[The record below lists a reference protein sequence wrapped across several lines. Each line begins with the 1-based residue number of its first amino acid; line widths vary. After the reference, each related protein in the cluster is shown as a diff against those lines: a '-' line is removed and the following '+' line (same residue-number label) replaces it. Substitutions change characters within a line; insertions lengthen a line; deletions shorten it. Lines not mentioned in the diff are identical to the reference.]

1 MDTWSETATYHRVL
15 TATAAPTPTQVDV
28 RKYITE
34 QDLESLKKQD
44 PFLYYS
50 IPGVRD
56 ATVLLEHA
64 DLHQV
69 AQNGLQT
76 SRTSEPVAKVQRC
89 RRLSFECHPD
99 LLLRDLILEND
110 TDVHDDMGNPQEGLS
125 MESLDDPISGLV
137 SLFTS

>member
-1 MDTWSETATYHRVL
+1 MNTRSETASHLRVR
-15 TATAAPTPTQVDV
+15 TATAAPPPTQVDV
-28 RKYITE
+28 RKSITE
-34 QDLESLKKQD
+34 QDLESLKKQH

-56 ATVLLEHA
+56 ATVLLEHT

-99 LLLRDLILEND
+99 LMLRDLIMEND
-110 TDVHDDMGNPQEGLS
+110 NDTHDDMGNPQEAVLHPMKFFS
-125 MESLDDPISGLV
+125 
-137 SLFTS
+137 